1 LSEDRKSTF
10 LEKLLEAITKRAI
23 GTLFEPLDQ
32 YLRTLVRNLALIV
45 GGVIVASI
53 GVIVVAIGFIKWLSK
68 IIPGW
73 FSWILVGLVLVL
85 VGILLV
91 ALKR

>member
-1 LSEDRKSTF
+1 MMKRAVGT
-10 LEKLLEAITKRAI
+10 LLE
-23 GTLFEPLDQ
+23 PVDQ
-32 YLRTLVRNLALIV
+32 YLKRLVRNLALIA
-45 GGVIVASI
+45 GGVIVALV
-53 GVIVVAIGFIKWLSK
+53 GVIVVAFGVIKWLSK

-73 FSWILVGLVLVL
+73 FSWILVGLVLLL